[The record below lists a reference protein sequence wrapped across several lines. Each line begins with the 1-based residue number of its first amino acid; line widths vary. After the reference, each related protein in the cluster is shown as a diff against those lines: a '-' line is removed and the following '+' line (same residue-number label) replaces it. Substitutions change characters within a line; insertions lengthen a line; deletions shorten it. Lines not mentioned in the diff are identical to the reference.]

1 MKKQIY
7 FYLLIITM
15 ISGCAVHT
23 APTYSNAYDAP
34 SNAYAEPSLKA
45 KKGPS
50 SERKIIRES
59 EMRLLVKNPDT
70 SNAEIIKI
78 ADKYKGY
85 VVLSGN
91 QSTRIRVEASSMN
104 EAIEDISKLGKVQD
118 KTIRGKDVSDDYL
131 DNEIRLENA
140 ERARKRYLELLD
152 KAQTVSEGIM
162 VERELER
169 LNGEIDGLKGRLK
182 NMDHLSEYATI
193 DVRLQEKKILGPLG
207 LISVGVYKIVKLLF
221 VIS

>member
-1 MKKQIY
+1 M
-7 FYLLIITM
+7 
-15 ISGCAVHT
+15 
-23 APTYSNAYDAP
+23 D
-34 SNAYAEPSLKA
+34 
-45 KKGPS
+45 
-50 SERKIIRES
+50 
-59 EMRLLVKNPDT
+59 
-70 SNAEIIKI
+70 
-78 ADKYKGY
+78 
-85 VVLSGN
+85 
-91 QSTRIRVEASSMN
+91 

-118 KTIRGKDVSDDYL
+118 KTIRGKDVSDEYL

-193 DVRLQEKKILGPLG
+193 EVRLQEKKILGPLG

>member
-1 MKKQIY
+1 MKKQLY
-7 FYLLIITM
+7 FYLLALIL
-15 ISGCAVHT
+15 ISGCARHYT
-23 APTYSNAYDAP
+23 AATYSNAPD
-34 SNAYAEPSLKA
+34 EFLLKD
-45 KKGPS
+45 KKKAS
-50 SERKIIRES
+50 SDRKVIRES
-59 EMRLLVKNPDT
+59 ELRLLVKNPDT
-70 SNAEIIKI
+70 TNAEIIRI

-91 QSTRIRVEASSMN
+91 QSTRIRVEASLMN

-118 KTIRGKDVSDDYL
+118 KTIRGKDVSDEYL

-182 NMDHLSEYATI
+182 NIDHLSEYATI

-207 LISVGVYKIVKLLF
+207 LISVGVYKFVKLLF